1 VLLRT
6 DKPCWLYQAVLA
18 CCTNPVHTTG
28 TTPASRQLPLSTAS
42 CTTCYGTSAYLFQCV
57 SSVVHIYQLVLGC
70 VDMVHKPFACSSD
83 HNYQTTSRQLQA
95 TELFKLSRL
104 VVVCLRFLWCQVGQ
118 AAIAGCTWLC
128 VRLART
134 LCMWQQPEQL
144 ANSCNCTVRAA
155 QHASNHLCASPGVYV
170 WSSRT
175 CMLHLTVLTC
185 CTNPVHATGAL
196 HYACRKA

>member
-1 VLLRT
+1 MLWDICIPVPVCQVRT
-6 DKPCWLYQAVLA
+6 HISA
-18 CCTNPVHTTG
+18 CT
-28 TTPASRQLPLSTAS
+28 
-42 CTTCYGTSAYLFQCV
+42 
-57 SSVVHIYQLVLGC
+57 C

-104 VVVCLRFLWCQVGQ
+104 VVVCLRFLWVRSASGNVQGVP
-118 AAIAGCTWLC
+118 GCVYVLHEPC
-128 VRLART
+128 A
-134 LCMWQQPEQL
+134 WQQPEQL

-185 CTNPVHATGAL
+185 CTKPCTCNRCTSLCMPKGVTQEQCVA
-196 HYACRKA
+196 